1 MDNTD
6 VTSRICALETD
17 RLSRLAVRAV
27 RYRTCPAGCGESG
40 AVTREK
46 VVEMVVLEE
55 KRSVDSQTGEALPP
69 ATLAE
74 QAGSWVAGLRYED
87 IPSPVTERAKA
98 LALDCFGLALV
109 AADTPV
115 PVTGRRALEAMGGVA
130 GGPSTVLATGERL
143 TARDAAFLNGLAV
156 GGLDWDDTHLEGA
169 FHVSAGAF
177 PAVLAVA
184 EAQGCSGREFLLAY
198 IVALEVAC
206 RAAAAPRDGIHQA
219 GFAPTGVAPPFGC
232 AAATAL
238 LLGGG
243 DSEIAH
249 AQGIAG
255 STAAGLLEFLADG
268 AWTKNIHGAWSAH
281 GGVSAGYLAM
291 AGFSGPLSVYEGE
304 FGLYETHLRDPAGEL
319 DPAYFGT
326 LGTKWETL
334 ETAAKQY
341 PVCHFSQAFLKGW
354 FKLSERHGIGS
365 GNIRSITCRAPDG
378 VIPTICEP
386 RGRRDAPLNPH
397 DAQESLPY
405 VLAAAILSG
414 EITERQLTD
423 EMVRDPEVLS
433 LARSIRYERYPESLF
448 PDSYD
453 GEIVIETTD
462 GRTYRSTDEAGR
474 MEVEEIEAKFL
485 ANAERAV
492 GRCRGAAIH
501 EAVMSL
507 EDAQS
512 LDGLIGLV
520 SVTG

>member
-1 MDNTD
+1 M
-6 VTSRICALETD
+6 SSA
-17 RLSRLAVRAV
+17 
-27 RYRTCPAGCGESG
+27 AGGMKK
-40 AVTREK
+40 K

-55 KRSVDSQTGEALPP
+55 KRSADSQTKEAPA

-74 QAGSWVAGLRYED
+74 QVGAWVAGLSYED
-87 IPSPVTERAKA
+87 IPSPVVERGKA

-109 AADTPV
+109 AANTPV
-115 PVTGRRALEAMGGVA
+115 AATGRRALEAMGGVA

-184 EAQGCSGREFLLAY
+184 EAQGCSGREFLVGY
-198 IVALEVAC
+198 ISALEVAC

-232 AAATAL
+232 AAITAL

-243 DSEIAH
+243 ASEIAH

-291 AGFSGPLSVYEGE
+291 AGFSGPLTVYEGE
-304 FGLYETHLRDPAGEL
+304 FGLYQTHLRDPDGEL
-319 DPAYFGT
+319 DPGYFGT

-354 FKLSERHGIGS
+354 FKLSERHGIGL

-462 GRTYRSTDEAGR
+462 GRVFRSTDEAGR
-474 MEVEEIEAKFL
+474 LEVDEIEAKFL
-485 ANAERAV
+485 ANAERTV
-492 GRCRGAAIH
+492 GRRRGSAIH

-507 EDAQS
+507 DEAES
-512 LDGLIGLV
+512 LDGLIEMV
-520 SVTG
+520 SSGPSAK

>member
-1 MDNTD
+1 
-6 VTSRICALETD
+6 
-17 RLSRLAVRAV
+17 
-27 RYRTCPAGCGESG
+27 
-40 AVTREK
+40 
-46 VVEMVVLEE
+46 MVVLEE
-55 KRSVDSQTGEALPP
+55 KRSVDSPAGEAPS

-74 QAGSWVAGLRYED
+74 QAGAWVAGLSYED
-87 IPSPVTERAKA
+87 IPSPVIERAKA

-177 PAVLAVA
+177 PAVLAAA

-243 DSEIAH
+243 ASQIAH

-281 GGVSAGYLAM
+281 GGVSAGYLAV
-291 AGFSGPLSVYEGE
+291 AGFSGPLTVYEGE
-304 FGLYETHLRDPAGEL
+304 FGLYQTHLRDPAGEL
-319 DPAYFGT
+319 DPAYFET

-334 ETAAKQY
+334 ETAAKQF

-354 FKLSERHGIGS
+354 FKLSERHGIGP

-433 LARSIRYERYPESLF
+433 LARSIRYERYPESRF

-462 GRTYRSTDEAGR
+462 GRVVSSRDEAGR

-485 ANAERAV
+485 VNAERAV
-492 GRCRGAAIH
+492 GRSRGNAIH

-507 EDAQS
+507 DDARS
-512 LDGLIGLV
+512 LRGLIDLV
-520 SVTG
+520 SSGPSAK

>member
-1 MDNTD
+1 
-6 VTSRICALETD
+6 
-17 RLSRLAVRAV
+17 
-27 RYRTCPAGCGESG
+27 
-40 AVTREK
+40 
-46 VVEMVVLEE
+46 MVVLEQ
-55 KRSVDSQTGEALPP
+55 KRSVDSQTGEAPA

-74 QAGSWVAGLRYED
+74 QAGAWVAGLSFED
-87 IPSPVTERAKA
+87 IPSPVIERGKA

-115 PVTGRRALEAMGGVA
+115 PVTGRRALEAMGGVI

-184 EAQGCSGREFLLAY
+184 EAQGCSGREFLLGY

-243 DSEIAH
+243 ESEIAH

-291 AGFSGPLSVYEGE
+291 AGFSGPLTVYEGE
-304 FGLYETHLRDPAGEL
+304 FGLYQTHLRDPDGEL
-319 DPAYFGT
+319 DPGYFGT
-326 LGTKWETL
+326 LGTKWETM

-354 FKLSERHGIGS
+354 FKLSERHGIELGD
-365 GNIRSITCRAPDG
+365 IRSITCRAPDG

-414 EITERQLTD
+414 EITERQMTD

-453 GEIVIETTD
+453 GEIVIEMAD
-462 GRTYRSTDEAGR
+462 GRVFTSRDEAGLL
-474 MEVEEIEAKFL
+474 EVDEIQAKFL

-492 GRCRGAAIH
+492 GAGRGDAIL
-501 EAVMSL
+501 EAVMGLDTADSL
-507 EDAQS
+507 T
-512 LDGLIGLV
+512 GLIEMV
-520 SVTG
+520 SSGPSAK

>member
-1 MDNTD
+1 M
-6 VTSRICALETD
+6 SSA
-17 RLSRLAVRAV
+17 
-27 RYRTCPAGCGESG
+27 AGGMKK
-40 AVTREK
+40 K

-55 KRSVDSQTGEALPP
+55 KRSADSQTREAP
-69 ATLAE
+69 AGTLAE
-74 QAGSWVAGLRYED
+74 QAGAWVAGLSYED
-87 IPSPVTERAKA
+87 IPSPVVERGKA

-109 AADTPV
+109 AANTPV
-115 PVTGRRALEAMGGVA
+115 AATGRRALEAMGGVA

-169 FHVSAGAF
+169 FHVSAGRF
-177 PAVLAVA
+177 P
-184 EAQGCSGREFLLAY
+184 RFW
-198 IVALEVAC
+198 
-206 RAAAAPRDGIHQA
+206 RWPRRR
-219 GFAPTGVAPPFGC
+219 VAPGASSCSVTLRLSRWPAGRQLRRGTGSTRRGSPLPGWRRRFGC

-243 DSEIAH
+243 ASEIAH
-249 AQGIAG
+249 AQGIAS

-291 AGFSGPLSVYEGE
+291 AGFSGPLTVYEGE
-304 FGLYETHLRDPAGEL
+304 FGLYQTHLRDPEGEL
-319 DPAYFGT
+319 DPGYFGT

-354 FKLSERHGIGS
+354 FKLSERHGIGL
-365 GNIRSITCRAPDG
+365 GDIRSITCRAPDG

-386 RGRRDAPLNPH
+386 RERRDAPLNPH

-423 EMVRDPEVLS
+423 EMVRDPDVLS

-462 GRTYRSTDEAGR
+462 GRVFSSRDEAGR
-474 MEVEEIEAKFL
+474 METDEIEAKFL

-492 GRCRGAAIH
+492 GSSRGNAIH

-507 EDAQS
+507 DSAPS
-512 LDGLIGLV
+512 LTGLIELV
-520 SVTG
+520 SSGPSGK

>member
-1 MDNTD
+1 
-6 VTSRICALETD
+6 
-17 RLSRLAVRAV
+17 
-27 RYRTCPAGCGESG
+27 
-40 AVTREK
+40 
-46 VVEMVVLEE
+46 MVVLEE
-55 KRSVDSQTGEALPP
+55 KRSVDSRTGEAPP

-74 QAGSWVAGLRYED
+74 QAGVWVAGLRYED
-87 IPSPVTERAKA
+87 IPSPVIERAKA

-115 PVTGRRALEAMGGVA
+115 PVTGRRALEAMGGA
-130 GGPSTVLATGERL
+130 SGGPSTVLATGERL

-184 EAQGCSGREFLLAY
+184 EARGCSGREFLAAY
-198 IVALEVAC
+198 VVALEVAC
-206 RAAAAPRDGIHQA
+206 RAAAAARDGIHQA

-243 DSEIAH
+243 ALEIAY

-291 AGFSGPLSVYEGE
+291 AGFSGPLTVYEGE
-304 FGLYETHLRDPAGEL
+304 FGLYQTHLRDPEGEL
-319 DPAYFGT
+319 DSQYFGT
-326 LGTKWETL
+326 LGSKWETL

-354 FKLSERHGIGS
+354 FKLSERHGIGP
-365 GNIRSITCRAPDG
+365 GNIRVITCRAPDG

-423 EMVRDPEVLS
+423 EMVRDADVLS

-462 GRTYRSTDEAGR
+462 GRVVSSRDEAGR

-485 ANAERAV
+485 VNAERAV
-492 GRCRGAAIH
+492 GRSRGNAIH

-507 EDAQS
+507 DDAGS
-512 LDGLIGLV
+512 LRGLIDL
-520 SVTG
+520 VTGAA

>member
-1 MDNTD
+1 
-6 VTSRICALETD
+6 
-17 RLSRLAVRAV
+17 
-27 RYRTCPAGCGESG
+27 
-40 AVTREK
+40 
-46 VVEMVVLEE
+46 MVVLEE
-55 KRSVDSQTGEALPP
+55 KRSVDIQTGGAPA

-74 QAGSWVAGLRYED
+74 QVGAWVAGLSYED
-87 IPSPVTERAKA
+87 IPSPVIERGKA
-98 LALDCFGLALV
+98 LALDCIGLAMV

-115 PVTGRRALEAMGGVA
+115 PATGRRALEAMGGVS
-130 GGPSTVLATGERL
+130 GGPSTVLATGEKL

-169 FHVSAGAF
+169 FHVSAGVF
-177 PAVLAVA
+177 PAAFAVA
-184 EAQGCSGREFLLAY
+184 EAQGSSGRDFLLAY

-206 RAAAAPRDGIHQA
+206 RAAAAARDGIHQA

-243 DSEIAH
+243 ASEIAH

-291 AGFSGPLSVYEGE
+291 AGFRGPLTVYEGE
-304 FGLYETHLRDPAGEL
+304 FGLYQTHLRDPEAEL
-319 DPAYFGT
+319 DPGYFGT
-326 LGTKWETL
+326 LGSKWETL

-354 FKLSERHGIGS
+354 FELSDRHGLGI
-365 GNIRSITCRAPDG
+365 GNIRSITCRASDG
-378 VIPTICEP
+378 IIPTICEP

-405 VLAAAILSG
+405 VLAAAILGG

-423 EMVRDPEVLS
+423 EMVQDPEVLS
-433 LARSIRYERYPESLF
+433 LARTIRYERYPESRF
-448 PDSYD
+448 PESYD

-462 GRTYRSTDEAGR
+462 GRVYRSTDEAGR
-474 MEVEEIEAKFL
+474 LEVHEIEAKFV

-492 GRCRGAAIH
+492 GRRRGEAIH
-501 EAVMSL
+501 EAVMGL
-507 EDAQS
+507 EEAAS
-512 LDGLIGLV
+512 LDGLIEMV
-520 SVTG
+520 SVTA

>member
-1 MDNTD
+1 
-6 VTSRICALETD
+6 
-17 RLSRLAVRAV
+17 
-27 RYRTCPAGCGESG
+27 
-40 AVTREK
+40 
-46 VVEMVVLEE
+46 MVVLEG
-55 KRSVDSQTGEALPP
+55 KLRVDSQTEEAP
-69 ATLAE
+69 APALAE
-74 QAGSWVAGLRYED
+74 QAGAWVAGLSYED
-87 IPSPVTERAKA
+87 IPLPVIERAKA
-98 LALDCFGLALV
+98 LTLDCIGLALV
-109 AADTPV
+109 GASTPV
-115 PVTGRRALEAMGGVA
+115 ATTGRRALEAMGGVS

-177 PAVLAVA
+177 PATFAVA
-184 EAQGCSGREFLLAY
+184 EAQVSTGREFLLAY
-198 IVALEVAC
+198 LVALEVSC
-206 RAAAAPRDGIHQA
+206 RAAAAARDGIHQA

-232 AAATAL
+232 AAATAW

-243 DSEIAH
+243 TSEIAH

-291 AGFSGPLSVYEGE
+291 AGFRGPLTVYEGE
-304 FGLYETHLRDPAGEL
+304 FGLYQTHLRDPEGEL

-354 FKLSERHGIGS
+354 FKLAERHGIELGD
-365 GNIRSITCRAPDG
+365 IRSITCRAPDG

-405 VLAAAILSG
+405 VLAAAIIHG

-423 EMVRDPEVLS
+423 RMVQDPKVLS
-433 LARSIRYERYPESLF
+433 LARSIRYERFPESLF
-448 PDSYD
+448 PDAYD
-453 GEIVIETTD
+453 GEIVIRTTD
-462 GRTYRSTDEAGR
+462 GKVFTSRDEAGR
-474 MEVEEIEAKFL
+474 LEVDEIEAKFL
-485 ANAERAV
+485 ANACRKV
-492 GRCRGAAIH
+492 GRGRGEAIRD
-501 EAVMSL
+501 AVMGLETADSL
-507 EDAQS
+507 A
-512 LDGLIGLV
+512 GLIELV
-520 SVTG
+520 SGTA